1 MSYIMGNDKP
11 EGIFKFVITKIGF
24 SRPGY
29 SIWSAEKKEAE
40 QTEEETGIKTKSPQ
54 LTFKEHGM
62 SVECFIIEKQIAT
75 NQFEEVE
82 RDSSNKFSIDILT
95 PDMLYHGEK
104 PRAIG
109 DQIRG
114 GLASNQ
120 DLKAKLNKKTN
131 SFIIHDLLPSG
142 YEVKDFASGF
152 TASTI
157 PETHPLYEELRKKE
171 AVRRDAIENI
181 TKAWEKF
188 NEEEA
193 YNMLKTIVARRLLLH
208 QHKEDGTYFVHPE
221 PGLTFVAKLV
231 QPYYNVKVAE
241 YNRDEKRFNI
251 YSQPVGSIDKDTLEE
266 IRNWKTTDF
275 KQPGEEELEESEE
288 SEESDDGAP
297 F

>member
-1 MSYIMGNDKP
+1 MGNDKP
-11 EGIFKFVITKIGF
+11 EGIFKFVITKLGF

-29 SIWSAEKKEAE
+29 TKWSAEKKEAE
-40 QTEEETGIKTKSPQ
+40 QTEQDTGIKTKAPELS
-54 LTFKEHGM
+54 FKEHGM
-62 SVECFIIEKQIAT
+62 SLNCFIIERMIGD
-75 NQFEEVE
+75 NQYEEVE
-82 RDSSNKFSIDILT
+82 RDSANKFSIDILT
-95 PDMLYHGEK
+95 PPMLYLGDK

-109 DQIRG
+109 DNIRG

-120 DLKAKLNKKTN
+120 DLKAKINKKTN

-171 AVRRDAIENI
+171 ATRRDAIESVL
-181 TKAWEKF
+181 KAWEQF

-193 YNMLKTIVARRLLLH
+193 YNMLKTIAARRLLLH
-208 QHKEDGTYFVHPE
+208 HHKEDGTYFVHPE
-221 PGLTFVAKLV
+221 PGLTFVANLV

-251 YSQPVGSIDKDTLEE
+251 YSKPVGSVDKDTLKE
-266 IRNWKTTDF
+266 IRDWKITDF
-275 KQPGEEELEESEE
+275 KQPGEEDLKESDDGEEK
-288 SEESDDGAP
+288 DDGAP